1 MKEWVGRL
9 IMGSYLNFLLFI
21 FRNTVL
27 GGLILALT
35 VSCVKRPRVGSDA
48 QSIICESGQT
58 LVDGS
63 CKDVESPSPAAVME
77 AVDGSDP
84 EAEVITDPA
93 VDPEAD
99 TSTVTQADQ
108 PATQGTAQTEISTT
122 KAPPAG
128 APPFKSK
135 GGNVDI
141 SECVT
146 EAQRVEYQE
155 CIGSKKTAD
164 MCATQVGCMMRN

>member
-1 MKEWVGRL
+1 MD
-9 IMGSYLNFLLFI
+9 SYLNFLLFI

-27 GGLILALT
+27 SGLVLAVT

-48 QSIICESGQT
+48 QSIICESGQM

-63 CKDVESPSPAAVME
+63 CKDVDSPSPAAVME
-77 AVDGSDP
+77 AVVGGDS
-84 EAEVITDPA
+84 EAEAVTGTDPA
-93 VDPEAD
+93 ADPEAD

-108 PATQGTAQTEISTT
+108 PATQGAVQTEGSTT

-128 APPFKSK
+128 APPFKGK
-135 GGNVDI
+135 GGDTDI

-146 EAQRVEYQE
+146 DAQRVEYQD
-155 CIGSKKTAD
+155 CIGGKKTAV